1 MEAEIFLFATRPD
14 WLLFPSSHYLVDN
27 ESGQDIRLAIHRDLM
42 LILWILGPEP
52 HFFLHFNGVVVH

>member
-14 WLLFPSSHYLVDN
+14 WLLFPSSHYLVDT
-27 ESGQDIRLAIHRDLM
+27 ESGQDVKLAIHRDLM
-42 LILWILGPEP
+42 LNLWILGPEP

>member
-14 WLLFPSSHYLVDN
+14 WLLFSPSHYLVDN
-27 ESGQDIRLAIHRDLM
+27 ESCQDVRLAIHRDLI
-42 LILWILGPEP
+42 LNLWILGREP